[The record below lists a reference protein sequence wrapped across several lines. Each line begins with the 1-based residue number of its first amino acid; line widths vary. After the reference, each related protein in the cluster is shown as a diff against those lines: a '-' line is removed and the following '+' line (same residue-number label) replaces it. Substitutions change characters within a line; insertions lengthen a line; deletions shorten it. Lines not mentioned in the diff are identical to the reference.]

1 MAGQRTRSTLP
12 KDEARRRYIEL
23 AELAVLEQ
31 IRADAETLDR
41 ESIPVG
47 PFARLD
53 ANALAASVGKTRGSI
68 TNLFGSQAAL
78 QAETMDLAMSA
89 RDWIDRIEYPEPGDQ
104 PTADAWIDAL
114 LAAESARG
122 PQRGADP
129 ASTYA
134 FLWAIW
140 LTAVPYG
147 LWSERIRQPSMDE
160 HAQWVSR
167 LELVLAD
174 AIAHFD
180 LETVDGSARD
190 LAEAFAS
197 LIEGVWLNQCLTDRH
212 PSEPDEPISTLLR
225 RAGRTLWR
233 GGTAP
238 RS

>member
-89 RDWIDRIEYPEPGDQ
+89 RDWIDRIEYPEPG
-104 PTADAWIDAL
+104 TT
-114 LAAESARG
+114 R
-122 PQRGADP
+122 RP
-129 ASTYA
+129 APGSMPCWPPNPPA
-134 FLWAIW
+134 VRS
-140 LTAVPYG
+140 AVPT
-147 LWSERIRQPSMDE
+147 RPRRTPS
-160 HAQWVSR
+160 
-167 LELVLAD
+167 
-174 AIAHFD
+174 
-180 LETVDGSARD
+180 
-190 LAEAFAS
+190 
-197 LIEGVWLNQCLTDRH
+197 C
-212 PSEPDEPISTLLR
+212 
-225 RAGRTLWR
+225 GRS
-233 GGTAP
+233 G
-238 RS
+238 